1 MWGREKQDIM
11 DNFLKCPF
19 CLSQSVEAKSGK
31 SNCPVCF
38 AEFEIDD
45 RLECIFVDP
54 INLKLPVNG
63 FVCICGKKG
72 SGKRGQG
79 KGGQIFEI
87 DKLITCSL
95 ICLNCLFSLRLDFN
109 LALRR
114 ARLWLTVL

>member
-45 RLECIFVDP
+45 RLDVF
-54 INLKLPVNG
+54 L
-63 FVCICGKKG
+63 
-72 SGKRGQG
+72 
-79 KGGQIFEI
+79 
-87 DKLITCSL
+87 LI
-95 ICLNCLFSLRLDFN
+95 R
-109 LALRR
+109 
-114 ARLWLTVL
+114 

>member
-63 FVCICGKKG
+63 FVCRSCGFV
-72 SGKRGQG
+72 QG
-79 KGGQIFEI
+79 YENRKCAFCGVELGTAVQ
-87 DKLITCSL
+87 
-95 ICLNCLFSLRLDFN
+95 
-109 LALRR
+109 
-114 ARLWLTVL
+114 